1 MTQVSAAE
9 FRQREDA
16 EKSGDGETQRR
27 RDTENGRDYGSRWYP
42 PVVRP
47 LILLLTLIA
56 LGASAGAGLPA
67 VAGAQVEAGEG
78 WPQWRGPA
86 GTGVSSERTIPLHW
100 NETEGIAWRAPL
112 GGAGVS
118 TPIVWGDR
126 VFVTS
131 QSGVGVRRDG
141 THPTLVQGGS
151 AREAGE
157 QVLKRHDASADATR
171 IRFLIEAFARTD
183 GRRLWAFELPAEG
196 TPPPVHDKHNL
207 ASASP
212 VTDGERVYAVF
223 GTGQIVAVDNSGRRV
238 WHRNLATEHGPF
250 QVNWGH
256 GSSPIVYKDL
266 LILPCYH
273 EPQSYLLAM
282 DVKTGATRWKV
293 DRGAKVVSYSTPIVI
308 STASGDELVLN
319 TSGAI
324 EAYRPATG
332 EALWRVAEES
342 RFAIPMPVHDGGVVY
357 ASRGYRSGP
366 YLAVRA
372 GGRGD
377 VAASHVLWKA
387 PTGAPYISS
396 LVHADGLLFMA
407 GDVGVVT
414 CIDAKTG
421 ERVWQERIDGIFTA
435 SPIAAAGRI
444 YLVSETGETIVL
456 RAARTPEVLAR
467 NRIDARLLASP
478 AVAGGLFFLRSDD
491 QLIAISGKAS

>member
-1 MTQVSAAE
+1 LIV
-9 FRQREDA
+9 
-16 EKSGDGETQRR
+16 
-27 RDTENGRDYGSRWYP
+27 
-42 PVVRP
+42 P
-47 LILLLTLIA
+47 LHA
-56 LGASAGAGLPA
+56 DN
-67 VAGAQVEAGEG
+67 
-78 WPQWRGPA
+78 WPQWRGPGGTGISA
-86 GTGVSSERTIPLHW
+86 ERGVPLEWSDKEGVAWRTPLGGTGVSS
-100 NETEGIAWRAPL
+100 
-112 GGAGVS
+112 
-118 TPIVWGDR
+118 PIVWGDR

-131 QSGVGVRRDG
+131 QAGIAVRKEG
-141 THPTLVQGGS
+141 NHPTLVQGGG
-151 AREAGE
+151 AKEAGE
-157 QVLKRHDASADATR
+157 RALARAADADR
-171 IRFLIEAFARTD
+171 VRFLIEAYASGD
-183 GRRLWAFELPAEG
+183 GRRLWSYELPAEG
-196 TPPPVHDKHNL
+196 TLPPVHEKHNL

-223 GTGQIVAVDNSGRRV
+223 GSGQVVAVDTAGKRV
-238 WHRNLATEHGPF
+238 WHRNLAAEHGPF
-250 QVNWGH
+250 QINWGH

-293 DRGAKVVSYSTPIVI
+293 DRGGKIVSYSTPIVV
-308 STASGDELVLN
+308 SGSGGDELILN

-332 EALWRVAEES
+332 EALWRIDEES
-342 RFAIPMPVHDGGVVY
+342 RFAIPMPVHDDGVVY

-366 YLAVRA
+366 YLAVRT

-377 VAASHVLWKA
+377 VSSSHVQWKV

-414 CIDAKTG
+414 CVDAKTG
-421 ERVWQERIDGIFTA
+421 QRVWQERIDGIFTA

-444 YLVSETGETIVL
+444 YLVSETGETIII

-478 AVAGGLFFLRSDD
+478 ALSGGRLFLRSDD
-491 QLIAISGKAS
+491 QLIAISGRSS